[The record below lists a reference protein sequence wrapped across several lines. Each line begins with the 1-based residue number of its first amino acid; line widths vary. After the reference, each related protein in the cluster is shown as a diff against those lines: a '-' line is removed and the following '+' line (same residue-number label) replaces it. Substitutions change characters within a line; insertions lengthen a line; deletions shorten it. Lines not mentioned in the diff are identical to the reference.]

1 MFLAI
6 NFCMSQKVEKPVL
19 SGQRIKTRKRGK
31 VISPNEKERYD
42 PIGFRDAIISGLD
55 KCSND
60 FEAISRYL
68 DSAGNKLDYR
78 RYGECLFDILIAGGI
93 LVPGGTL
100 SQEGDGPPKTDA
112 CIFNTPDEI
121 NMEIMKSW
129 EQVFIKLM
137 RHKYLEKIFQDEI
150 KKILMFVK
158 YFQPSDRKK
167 LSVML
172 YIWIANASVPFSAVL
187 VLNNSHLVKD
197 HLALDFL
204 IDMFK
209 SWRQERGGNSL
220 YSAIKKSNI
229 ESHLMSFIPDTKQSQ
244 QYFRNAF
251 QDNGLEEILK
261 LYNDQYQQQ
270 AKKELQVLL
279 ADSLA
284 ENKQQRE
291 IINEIKDVAVKENI
305 QEHETV
311 CIIWATVMDIPEWSK
326 KEELVTEQ
334 AVRHLKYYTNL
345 FSAFTQS
352 ARAELSLLLKVQDYC
367 YSNMTFMK
375 AFQKIIMLFY
385 KTDVISEQSILKW
398 YKQDYNVKGKMMF
411 VEQMKEFIDWLQNA
425 EEESDSEGESD

>member
-1 MFLAI
+1 
-6 NFCMSQKVEKPVL
+6 MSQKVEKPVL
-19 SGQRIKTRKRGK
+19 SGQRIKTRKRD
-31 VISPNEKERYD
+31 EKERYD

-55 KCSND
+55 KCAND
-60 FEAISRYL
+60 FEAISRFL
-68 DSAGNKLDYR
+68 DGAGNKLDYR

-100 SQEGDGPPKTDA
+100 SQEGDGPHKTDA
-112 CIFNTPDEI
+112 CIFSTSDEI
-121 NMEIMKSW
+121 NMDVMRSW

-137 RHKYLEKIFQDEI
+137 RRFKYLEKLFQDEI

-158 YFQPSDRKK
+158 YFTPAERKK
-167 LSVML
+167 LSVMVSL
-172 YIWIANASVPFSAVL
+172 WIANGSIPFNVIL

-204 IDMFK
+204 IDIFK
-209 SWRQERGGNSL
+209 CWRQEKGVNSL

-229 ESHLMSFIPDTKQSQ
+229 ESHLISFIPDTKQSQ
-244 QYFRNAF
+244 TYFRNAF

-261 LYNDQYQQQ
+261 LYNDQHQQL

-279 ADSLA
+279 AESLA
-284 ENKQQRE
+284 ENKNQKE
-291 IINEIKDVAVKENI
+291 IINEIKDIASKDNI

-311 CIIWATVMDIPEWSK
+311 CIIWNTVMDIPEWSK
-326 KEELVTEQ
+326 KEELVTDQ
-334 AVRHLKYYTNL
+334 AVRHLKQYTGL
-345 FSAFTQS
+345 LSAFTQS
-352 ARAELSLLLKVQDYC
+352 SRAELNLLLKVQEYC

-385 KTDVISEQSILKW
+385 KTDVISEQAILKW

-411 VEQMKEFIDWLQNA
+411 VDQMKQFVEWLQNA
-425 EEESDSEGESD
+425 EEESDSDGSSD

>member
-1 MFLAI
+1 
-6 NFCMSQKVEKPVL
+6 MSQKVEKPVL
-19 SGQRIKTRKRGK
+19 SGQRIKTRKRD
-31 VISPNEKERYD
+31 EKERYD
-42 PIGFRDAIISGLD
+42 PNGFRDAIISGLD

-68 DSAGNKLDYR
+68 DGAGNKLDYR
-78 RYGECLFDILIAGGI
+78 RYGESLFDILIAGGI

-100 SQEGDGPPKTDA
+100 SQEGEGPFGTEA

-121 NMEIMKSW
+121 NMEIMKNW

-137 RHKYLEKIFQDEI
+137 RRYKYLEKIFQDEI

-158 YFQPSDRKK
+158 YFLPSDRKK
-167 LSVML
+167 LSVMV
-172 YIWIANASVPFSAVL
+172 YIWIANGAIPFTAVL

-204 IDMFK
+204 IDVFK
-209 SWRQERGGNSL
+209 AWRQEKGVNSL

-229 ESHLMSFIPDTKQSQ
+229 ESHLTSFIPDTKQSQ
-244 QYFRNAF
+244 LYFRNAF

-261 LYNDQYQQQ
+261 LYNDQHQQL

-279 ADSLA
+279 ADSLN
-284 ENKQQRE
+284 ENKPLRD
-291 IINEIKDVAVKENI
+291 IINEIKEIALRDNI
-305 QEHETV
+305 LEHETV
-311 CIIWATVMDIPEWSK
+311 CIIWTTVMDIPEWSK

-345 FSAFTQS
+345 FAAFTES
-352 ARAELSLLLKVQDYC
+352 ARSELSLLLKVQDYC

-385 KTDVISEQSILKW
+385 KTDVISEQTILKW

-411 VEQMKEFIDWLQNA
+411 VEQMKEFINWLQNA
-425 EEESDSEGESD
+425 EEESDSEGESE

>member
-1 MFLAI
+1 
-6 NFCMSQKVEKPVL
+6 MSQKVEKPVL
-19 SGQRIKTRKRGK
+19 SGQRIKTRKRD
-31 VISPNEKERYD
+31 EKERYD

-68 DSAGNKLDYR
+68 DNAGNKLDYR

-100 SQEGDGPPKTDA
+100 SQEGDGPHKTDA

-137 RHKYLEKIFQDEI
+137 RRYKYLEKIFQDEI

-172 YIWIANASVPFSAVL
+172 YIWIANGSVPFNAIL

-197 HLALDFL
+197 NLALDFL

-209 SWRQERGGNSL
+209 AWRQEKGVNSL
-220 YSAIKKSNI
+220 HSAIKKSNI
-229 ESHLMSFIPDTKQSQ
+229 ESHLTSFIPDTKQSQ

-261 LYNDQYQQQ
+261 LYNDQHQQQ

-279 ADSLA
+279 ADSLG
-284 ENKQQRE
+284 ENKPQRE
-291 IINEIKDVAVKENI
+291 IINEIKEIASKENI

-311 CIIWATVMDIPEWSK
+311 CIIWTTVMDIPEWSK

-345 FSAFTQS
+345 FSAFSQS
-352 ARAELSLLLKVQDYC
+352 ARAELNLLLKVQDYC

-411 VEQMKEFIDWLQNA
+411 VEQMREFIDWLQNA
-425 EEESDSEGESD
+425 EEESDSDGESD